1 MNNATQ
7 FFFRQNMTSK
17 YYKAE
22 ELIDMIDCD
31 ESDDGEINE
40 SESDDE
46 DNNVP
51 QINQV
56 DYNYCLLL
64 V

>member
-1 MNNATQ
+1 
-7 FFFRQNMTSK
+7 MTSK

-22 ELIDMIDCD
+22 ELIDIIDCD
-31 ESDDGEINE
+31 ESEDGEINE
-40 SESDDE
+40 SESDE
-46 DNNVP
+46 DNNVL
-51 QINQV
+51 QINQI